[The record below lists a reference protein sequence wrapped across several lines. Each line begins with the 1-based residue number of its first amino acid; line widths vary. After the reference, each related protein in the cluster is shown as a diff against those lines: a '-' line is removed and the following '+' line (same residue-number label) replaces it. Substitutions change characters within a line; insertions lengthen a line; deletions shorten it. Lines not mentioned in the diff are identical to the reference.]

1 MTKFRYASV
10 SLITNSSKDA
20 ILKVL
25 SNDKVNLKLPLQEKA
40 TIKVSENT
48 LKMLKEED
56 NFSSMDET
64 III

>member
-1 MTKFRYASV
+1 M
-10 SLITNSSKDA
+10 
-20 ILKVL
+20 KVL

-40 TIKVSENT
+40 TIKVSENI

>member
-1 MTKFRYASV
+1 MLY
-10 SLITNSSKDA
+10 ITLDILSSFLGYCKKQY
-20 ILKVL
+20 LTFKWKVE
-25 SNDKVNLKLPLQEKA
+25 SIHVQEKA
-40 TIKVSENT
+40 TIKVSENI

>member
-1 MTKFRYASV
+1 V
-10 SLITNSSKDA
+10 
-20 ILKVL
+20 
-25 SNDKVNLKLPLQEKA
+25 QEKA

-64 III
+64 IIYLIKLYREEKLRRVFGIEFGLHRN